1 MPEVTPD
8 QVREHVE
15 RIAASEVFLQSDRLC
30 RFLRFT
36 VEAKLRGEAA
46 QIKEYLLGREV
57 FDRNGEYDPRTDPIV
72 RVEARRLR
80 RKLEEYYAGPGAG
93 DAVRIDYPKGSYAPE
108 FERVGGTDRAT
119 PGKRWVAVVG
129 FALALVI
136 AVLILLRFQPRDPNM
151 VAVVPARWVWKN
163 EAFPATPR
171 DVDLAERVAAELA
184 RRNMPVVA
192 WPAMQRYGVGEWTNL
207 RIARESGAGRTLIVS
222 VREEAEGLRVTA
234 FLVDGRTERKLHV
247 ADQTGV
253 RLDSPAEKDALARLI
268 AQGIAAQ

>member
-1 MPEVTPD
+1 MPEMTAE
-8 QVREHVE
+8 QVREQVE
-15 RIAASEVFLQSDRLC
+15 RIAGSDIFLQSERLC

-80 RKLEEYYAGPGAG
+80 RKLEEYYAGMGAG
-93 DAVRIDYPKGSYAPE
+93 DAVRIGYPKGAYTPE
-108 FERVGGTDRAT
+108 FEWAGTAPSPPR
-119 PGKRWVAVVG
+119 KRWVAVVG
-129 FALALVI
+129 FGLALVI

-151 VAVVPARWVWKN
+151 VAVIPARWVWKN

-184 RRNMPVVA
+184 GRKVAVVA
-192 WPAMQRYGVGEWTNL
+192 WPAMQKYGSGEWTSL

-247 ADQTGV
+247 ADKAAV
-253 RLDSPAEKDALARLI
+253 RLDSTEEKNALAKMI
-268 AQGIAAQ
+268 AEGIAVQ

>member
-1 MPEVTPD
+1 MTEVTPE
-8 QVREHVE
+8 QVREQVE
-15 RIAASEVFLQSDRLC
+15 RIAGSDIFLQSERLC

-36 VEAKLRGEAA
+36 VDAKLRGEGG

-80 RKLEEYYAGPGAG
+80 RKLEEYYAGTGAG
-93 DAVRIDYPKGSYAPE
+93 DAVRIGYPKGSYTPE
-108 FERVGGTDRAT
+108 IEWSTPAVPVT
-119 PGKRWVAVVG
+119 PGRRWVPMVG
-129 FALALVI
+129 LALAVVI
-136 AVLILLRFQPRDPNM
+136 AVLLVVRFQPRDPNI
-151 VAVVPARWVWKN
+151 VAVIPARWVWKN
-163 EAFPATPR
+163 EAFAAVPR

-184 RRNMPVVA
+184 RRKVGVVA
-192 WPAMQRYGVGEWTNL
+192 WPAMQKYGSGEWTSL

-247 ADQTGV
+247 ADKTSV
-253 RLDSPAEKDALARLI
+253 RLDSTEEKNAVARMVAEGVAV
-268 AQGIAAQ
+268 Q